1 MFHILDSK
9 ECLFVWPPNIIVNN
23 HRFTHFSLRID
34 SHETNPSQIPYNQ
47 SLTYLDSH
55 LLGALLWVGQHHTT
69 PHHKTQHNTT
79 LDLFKSSPPWC
90 SPVGRSTPH
99 NTTPQNTTQHLTYL
113 NPHLLGALLWV
124 GQHKRAGHIEHHT
137 AGRKH

>member
-90 SPVGRSTPH
+90 SPVGRSAQEGWPH
-99 NTTPQNTTQHLTYL
+99 RAPHCRKKTLIFQNT
-113 NPHLLGALLWV
+113 NV
-124 GQHKRAGHIEHHT
+124 KRCDEDLIQLF
-137 AGRKH
+137 